1 MTKPT
6 QHLTITETLSR
17 VSEKLG
23 YIPRES
29 LVVLVLTRTSA
40 LRAVLATPLDQ
51 VTNPL
56 TRPLVAAHMAQH
68 FQPAEAHGL
77 VLAVYTD
84 ADHDENATAINAT
97 RALLGEQVP
106 AATHVVYVTGAT
118 VTDEH
123 GDAHTLTLDPITAAR
138 PTVQPD
144 PNAAETVRAAHDARQ
159 AAIIEAVAKAQAV
172 IDTDRERIRTRDA
185 AEQAMSEEREEPHS
199 DDAANDAEAAVLAA
213 NAAHAYAEA
222 ARFNAAEIRDRFD
235 GLSPIADGVGV
246 FIELIDAARRGAY
259 ADVTTL
265 GKIGIA
271 TAALTHLLGR
281 DAAVMAVVDPRDNYL
296 TARRLASNPKAPGVR
311 LALERIIG
319 TDSAIKPDAHELS
332 AVAAP
337 LWDIH
342 AFAPDADAKVAPLTL
357 LALLAM
363 WHNDTAA
370 ARTLAREAI
379 AASADERSTRLA
391 SMILQGLNAGM
402 SPGWVNQ

>member
-6 QHLTITETLSR
+6 QHLTITETLAR

-29 LVVLVLTRTSA
+29 LVVLVLTHTSA

-106 AATHVVYVTGAT
+106 AATHVVYVTGST

-138 PTVQPD
+138 PTAQPD
-144 PNAAETVRAAHDARQ
+144 PDVTQTVRAAYDARQ
-159 AAIIEAVAKAQAV
+159 AAIIESVAKAQAV
-172 IDTDRERIRTRDA
+172 VDTDRERIRTRDA
-185 AEQAMSEEREEPHS
+185 AEEAMREEKEEPHS

-213 NAAHAYAEA
+213 NAAYAYAEA
-222 ARFNAAEIRDRFD
+222 ARFEAAEIRDRFD
-235 GLSPIADGVGV
+235 GLSPIAHGVGV

-259 ADVTTL
+259 TDVATL
-265 GKIGIA
+265 GKIGTA

-281 DAAVMAVVDPRDNYL
+281 DAAVVAVVDPRDNYL
-296 TARRLASNPKAPGVR
+296 TARLLASNPKAPGVR
-311 LALERIIG
+311 MALERIIG
-319 TDSAIKPDAHELS
+319 TESATKPDAHELS

-337 LWDIH
+337 LWDMH
-342 AFAPDADAKVAPLTL
+342 AFGPDADAKVAPLTL

-379 AASADERSTRLA
+379 AASGDEKRTRLA
-391 SMILQGLNAGM
+391 SLVLSALDAGM
-402 SPGWVNQ
+402 TPGWVNQ